1 MLSILIQRFLM
12 EPIDDF
18 GGSGWNLSMILIGIR
33 RFRMEPIDDFSWN
46 SEVLDRTYQRY
57 WNSELE
63 FGGPGCR
70 ITALDSYFEGPGSV
84 YGPSVPN
91 FGDNW
96 FFGLGLWRRRMIL
109 RFPDFEDNGFFD
121 SWILKTTGSSVL
133 DFGDEGFFSSWR
145 QRVLRFLDFEDDGY
159 RRPSL
164 WIGIGALHF
173 GLVSAKPFHI
183 GETLH
188 FGSVSV
194 RSFTL
199 DLVSIGI
206 GWDLWIGIGCD
217 LWKPVVSISIGWN
230 LLDRCQVGTF
240 GNETC
245 GKYWLR
251 PLNRSMASWSATSWI
266 APEWNFEGL
275 QVPGRFLNANLN
287 SCLLESNQLK

>member
-57 WNSELE
+57 WNSEVLR
-63 FGGPGCR
+63 F
-70 ITALDSYFEGPGSV
+70 LDFEDDG
-84 YGPSVPN
+84 
-91 FGDNW
+91 
-96 FFGLGLWRRRMIL
+96 FFSFRLWRR
-109 RFPDFEDNGFFD
+109 
-121 SWILKTTGSSVL
+121 
-133 DFGDEGFFSSWR
+133 
-145 QRVLRFLDFEDDGY
+145 RVLRFLDFEDDGY

-199 DLVSIGI
+199 DLVSI
-206 GWDLWIGIGCD
+206 
-217 LWKPVVSISIGWN
+217 SIGWN
-230 LLDRCQVGTF
+230 LLDR
-240 GNETC
+240 
-245 GKYWLR
+245 YWLR

>member
-84 YGPSVPN
+84 YGYPDKIFVLQFRTLEITGSSVLD
-91 FGDNW
+91 FGDEV
-96 FFGLGLWRRRMIL
+96 L
-109 RFPDFEDNGFFD
+109 RFPDFGDNGFFD

-133 DFGDEGFFSSWR
+133 DFGDEGSWR

-188 FGSVSV
+188 FGSVSFK
-194 RSFTL
+194 SFIL
-199 DLVSIGI
+199 
-206 GWDLWIGIGCD
+206 
-217 LWKPVVSISIGWN
+217 
-230 LLDRCQVGTF
+230 
-240 GNETC
+240 
-245 GKYWLR
+245 
-251 PLNRSMASWSATSWI
+251 
-266 APEWNFEGL
+266 
-275 QVPGRFLNANLN
+275 
-287 SCLLESNQLK
+287 